1 MTAADLSS
9 ITRQGTAGGGGAV
22 FVIRKVWDTVLLHD
36 LARLIRIRRVW
47 DTV

>member
-22 FVIRKVWDTVLLHD
+22 FIVRRVWDRVWLRDPTRLITIRKVWDIV
-36 LARLIRIRRVW
+36 
-47 DTV
+47 